1 MAKTKGAPRK
11 FTVHIDE
18 TISSIA
24 KLRAEHQE
32 NATPIQRSV
41 DRVAKFLGR
50 PRFIALIG
58 FLVLGWI
65 ALNLISIALGFRAI
79 DPPPFTWLGEAVSLA
94 SLCMVVLILVAQER
108 EDELAQQR
116 EMLILEL
123 AILSEQKIA
132 KVIQLLEESRRDD
145 PNIRDRLDPEAETM
159 GQAADTRSVLDAIT
173 KKPAGGPAGKRRAH
187 RRKQASE

>member
-1 MAKTKGAPRK
+1 LVEPQGASET
-11 FTVHIDE
+11 FAVHIDE

-32 NATPIQRSV
+32 NATPMQRRV

-50 PRFIALIG
+50 PRFIASIS
-58 FLVLGWI
+58 LVVAGWV
-65 ALNLISIALGFRAI
+65 ALNLLSAALGFRAV
-79 DPPPFTWLGEAVSLA
+79 DPPPFPWLSEAVSLV
-94 SLCMVVLILVAQER
+94 SLYMVVLILVAQER
-108 EDELAQQR
+108 EDQLGRQR

-145 PNIRDRLDPEAETM
+145 PHIRDRADPEAETM
-159 GQAADTRSVLDAIT
+159 GRAADTRSVLDAIV
-173 KKPAGGPAGKRRAH
+173 KKPADGTA
-187 RRKQASE
+187 

>member
-1 MAKTKGAPRK
+1 MQRGKILAEPQGASET
-11 FTVHIDE
+11 FAVHIDE

-32 NATPIQRSV
+32 NATPMQRRV

-50 PRFIALIG
+50 PLFIASIS
-58 FLVLGWI
+58 LVVAGWVG
-65 ALNLISIALGFRAI
+65 LNLLSAALGFRAV
-79 DPPPFTWLGEAVSLA
+79 DPPPFPWLSEAVSLV
-94 SLCMVVLILVAQER
+94 SLYMVVLILIAQER
-108 EDELAQQR
+108 EDQLGRQR

-145 PNIRDRLDPEAETM
+145 PNIRNRRDPEAETM
-159 GQAADTRSVLDAIT
+159 GQAADTRSVLDAIV
-173 KKPAGGPAGKRRAH
+173 KKPADGPA
-187 RRKQASE
+187 

>member
-1 MAKTKGAPRK
+1 LAEPQGASRT

-18 TISSIA
+18 TISSIE

-32 NATPIQRSV
+32 KATRIQRSV

-50 PRFIALIG
+50 PRFIASIS
-58 FLVLGWI
+58 LVVAGWVG
-65 ALNLISIALGFRAI
+65 LNLLSAALGFGAV
-79 DPPPFTWLGEAVSLA
+79 DPPPFPWLSEVVSLV
-94 SLCMVVLILVAQER
+94 SLYMVVLILIAQER
-108 EDELAQQR
+108 EDQLGRQR

-145 PNIRDRLDPEAETM
+145 PHIRNRRDPEAETM
-159 GQAADTRSVLDAIT
+159 GQAADTRSVLDAIV
-173 KKPAGGPAGKRRAH
+173 KKPADGPA
-187 RRKQASE
+187 

>member
-1 MAKTKGAPRK
+1 MAESKGAPRI

-24 KLRAEHQE
+24 KLRAEHRE

-50 PRFIALIG
+50 PRFIASIG

-65 ALNLISIALGFRAI
+65 ALNMMLIALGFRAI
-79 DPPPFTWLGEAVSLA
+79 DPPPFTWLAEAVSLV

-108 EDELAQQR
+108 EDELGQQR

-132 KVIQLLEESRRDD
+132 KVIQLLEQSRRDD

-159 GQAADTRSVLDAIT
+159 GQALDMRSVLSAIT
-173 KKPAGGPAGKRRAH
+173 EKPASRPR
-187 RRKQASE
+187 